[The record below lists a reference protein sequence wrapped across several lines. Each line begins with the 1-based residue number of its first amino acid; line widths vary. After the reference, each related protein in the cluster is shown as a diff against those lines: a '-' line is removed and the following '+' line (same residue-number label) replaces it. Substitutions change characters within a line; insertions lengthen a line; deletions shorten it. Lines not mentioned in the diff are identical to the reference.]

1 MKTLK
6 CYLSKKLVPGCLIS
20 LLLFATP
27 FITTY
32 ATPHTDE
39 NSEFENH
46 YEYSGVV
53 LDQKSGTPLEFA
65 NFLVIGTNISNVS
78 NKDGKFILKVPKEN
92 YNAKVK
98 VSYIGYKDMII
109 PITSLKYKNSHI
121 NMVSM
126 YVELPV
132 VEVVTKNPYDL
143 IFAVMDNKL
152 DNYIDDKTQMKAFY
166 RETIKNKRDYV
177 SLAEA
182 VVNVVKEP
190 YSTTNSDYVK
200 LNQARKKTSYSE
212 ADSIFLKLVGGPVNC
227 LKLDILKN
235 PDLIFTEDMMDKYRF
250 SYDGTT
256 FMDNKLIYIVN
267 FKPSPTE
274 SDLLYTGKMYID
286 AESMALKSAIFSLNF
301 KDKTK
306 PTNLFIKDKPSH
318 IKVYPII
325 ANYRIDY
332 FQKDGKWY
340 FGYSRIELGFQVVN
354 KKVGFKDNYFSTM
367 EMAVI
372 NWTPY
377 NKNNAFKYKER
388 LLPSSPIANR
398 VIGFTNPDFWGENNI
413 IEPEKSIES
422 AIEKIRLELE
432 KEKLTKADMN
442 IQASNEAFNQK

>member
-6 CYLSKKLVPGCLIS
+6 CYLSKKLVPGCLIC
-20 LLLFATP
+20 LLLF
-27 FITTY
+27 TTAIIPIY

-53 LDQKSGTPLEFA
+53 MDKKTGTPLEFA

-78 NKDGKFILKVPKEN
+78 NKDGEFVLKVPKEN
-92 YNAKVK
+92 VNAKVK
-98 VSYIGYKDMII
+98 VSYIGYKDMMI
-109 PITSLKYKNSHI
+109 PINSLKYKNSRI
-121 NMVSM
+121 GMM
-126 YVELPV
+126 PIYVELPV

-143 IFAVMDNKL
+143 IYAVMDNKSE
-152 DNYIDDKTQMKAFY
+152 NYLDDKTQMKAFY

-190 YSTTNSDYVK
+190 YSAINQDYVK
-200 LNQARKKTSYSE
+200 LSQARKKTSYTES
-212 ADSIFLKLVGGPVNC
+212 DSVFLKLVGGPVNC
-227 LKLDILKN
+227 LKLDVLKN
-235 PDLIFTEDMMDKYRF
+235 PDLIFTTDMMDKYRF
-250 SYDGTT
+250 SFEGTT

-267 FKPSPTE
+267 FKPSPAE
-274 SDLLYTGKMYID
+274 SELLYVGKMYID
-286 AESMALKSAIFSLNF
+286 AESMALKSAVFSLNF
-301 KDKTK
+301 KDKNQ
-306 PTNLFIKDKPSH
+306 PTNLFIKEKPSYL
-318 IKVYPII
+318 KVYPIE

-340 FGYSRIELGFQVVN
+340 FGYSRIELGFQVA
-354 KKVGFKDNYFSTM
+354 KKKIGVKDNFYTTM

-372 NWTPY
+372 NWNPY
-377 NKNNAFKYKER
+377 NKNNAFKHSER

-398 VIGFTNPDFWGENNI
+398 VLGFANPDFWGENNI

-432 KEKLTKADMN
+432 KENLSKIDMN
-442 IQASNEAFNQK
+442 IQANK